1 MLGKLM
7 KYEFKACGRVFFP
20 LYIGILFLAI
30 ANGVSIGSSL
40 KDEGGAMMD
49 PNALNTQ
56 SILTLVL
63 VALFVALFVITI
75 VLTIQRFKKNL
86 LDDEGY
92 LMFTLPV
99 KSSSLILSKFLVAL
113 IYAIISGIVA
123 ILSFT
128 IIGLIGENIS
138 LKELIELFNVLS
150 LQNIFVEGSEF
161 IVYIILSMLVSYSIF
176 VLTIYLALS
185 VGQLPQLSK
194 HRVAAGVIL
203 FFIINLIVSNIQ
215 HFVRSNLLGGVTEI
229 ELTNNVVV
237 SSYAYLSVDLLISIV
252 IGVVLFLLTNWILNK
267 KLNLE

>member
-1 MLGKLM
+1 MLRKLM
-7 KYEFKACGRVFFP
+7 KYEFKACGRIFFP
-20 LYIGILFLAI
+20 LYIGILFLAA
-30 ANGVSIGSSL
+30 ANGVSIGSAL
-40 KDEGGAMMD
+40 KDEDGFMLNPSAI
-49 PNALNTQ
+49 NTQ
-56 SILTLVL
+56 GILTLVL

-123 ILSFT
+123 ILSFV
-128 IIGLIGENIS
+128 IIGLIGGNIN
-138 LKELIELFNVLS
+138 LMEVIELFNAFS
-150 LQNIFVEGSEF
+150 LQDIFVEGSVF
-161 IVYIILSMLVSYSIF
+161 IVYMILGLLISYSIF

-185 VGQLPQLSK
+185 VGQLPKLSK

-203 FFIINLIVSNIQ
+203 FFVINLIINTIQ
-215 HFVRSNLLGGVTEI
+215 NFVRSNLLGGVTEI
-229 ELTNNVVV
+229 ELRNNITV
-237 SSYAYLSVDLLISIV
+237 SSYAYLSVDLIFSIV
-252 IGVVLFLLTNWILNK
+252 IGIVLFLLTNWILNK

>member
-7 KYEFKACGRVFFP
+7 KYEFKAWGRVFFP

-128 IIGLIGENIS
+128 IIGLIGGNIS

-150 LQNIFVEGSEF
+150 LQNIFVEG
-161 IVYIILSMLVSYSIF
+161 
-176 VLTIYLALS
+176 
-185 VGQLPQLSK
+185 
-194 HRVAAGVIL
+194 
-203 FFIINLIVSNIQ
+203 
-215 HFVRSNLLGGVTEI
+215 
-229 ELTNNVVV
+229 
-237 SSYAYLSVDLLISIV
+237 
-252 IGVVLFLLTNWILNK
+252 
-267 KLNLE
+267 

>member
-7 KYEFKACGRVFFP
+7 KYEFKACGRIFFP
-20 LYIGILFLAI
+20 LYIGILFLAA
-30 ANGVSIGSSL
+30 ANGVSIGSAL
-40 KDEGGAMMD
+40 KDQDGFMLD
-49 PNALNTQ
+49 PTALNTQ
-56 SILTLVL
+56 AILSLLL

-113 IYAIISGIVA
+113 IYSIISGIVA
-123 ILSFT
+123 LLSFN
-128 IIGLIGENIS
+128 IIGVIGGNIS
-138 LKELIELFNVLS
+138 LGEIFNAFS
-150 LQNIFVEGSEF
+150 LQDIFVEGMEF
-161 IVYIILSMLVSYSIF
+161 IIYAILSMFISYCIF

-185 VGQLPQLSK
+185 VGQLPKLNK

-203 FFIINLIVSNIQ
+203 FFAINMIINIIKNFLRNIL
-215 HFVRSNLLGGVTEI
+215 FGGVTEM
-229 ELTNNVVV
+229 ELANNITV
-237 SSYAYLSVDLLISIV
+237 SSYAYLSVDLLMGIV
-252 IGVVLFLLTNWILNK
+252 IGIVLFLLTNWILNK